1 MLWINYSASDPS
13 LFLVGMANVTD
24 SVLWVN
30 LYRAIITYQAWLFVL
45 TAVLM
50 AGFLYT
56 RNLLLAVV
64 TMIALSVN
72 MYVFQYT
79 GYDDVT
85 LLILRAVFLL
95 LIAFVAVFMLYDR
108 RKGSYGHS

>member
-1 MLWINYSASDPS
+1 MFWINYSASDPS

-24 SVLWVN
+24 SVVWVTIV
-30 LYRAIITYQAWLFVL
+30 RAMMAYPSWLFVL
-45 TAVLM
+45 TAVVM

-108 RKGSYGHS
+108 RERSYGHR

>member
-1 MLWINYSASDPS
+1 MTVVNFTGLDQS

-24 SVLWVN
+24 SVLWVSIS
-30 LYRAIITYQAWLFVL
+30 RALMAYQSWLFVL

-50 AGFLYT
+50 VGFLYT

-64 TMIALSVN
+64 TIIALAVN

-79 GYDDVT
+79 GFDDVT
-85 LLILRAVFLL
+85 LLTLRAVFLL
-95 LIAFVAVFMLYDR
+95 LIAFVAVFQLYEV
-108 RKGSYGHS
+108 RKRNYGH